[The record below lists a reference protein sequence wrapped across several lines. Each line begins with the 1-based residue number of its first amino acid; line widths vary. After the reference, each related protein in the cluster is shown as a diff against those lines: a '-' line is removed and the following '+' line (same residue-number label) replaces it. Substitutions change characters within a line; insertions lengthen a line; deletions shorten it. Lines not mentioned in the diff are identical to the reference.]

1 MTTMADAEGQTQ
13 PAPPARKAGRNL
25 PAAIGVAVALG
36 AAVVVSL
43 FVLRWAFVGL
53 AIVMIGAA
61 IFELSRALSREH
73 VAVPPIPLALGAAAV
88 LATTYVGGT
97 ETLVVATLLLAVAG
111 VIWSTV
117 ADGADK
123 LGSAAAAIFA
133 CCYVAFL
140 AGFAVLLAIPD
151 DGPRRVVALV
161 ATVACSDTGGYAVG
175 VVFGKHPM
183 SPTVSPKK
191 SWEGFAGSVTACAL
205 CGGLLFT
212 LMLHATWWQGVVFGL
227 AVVVAATLG
236 DLSESLIKRHLGIK
250 DMGHLLPGHGGVLD
264 RIDALL
270 LAAPAAWAL
279 LTVFVPWPH

>member
-1 MTTMADAEGQTQ
+1 MTTMADAEGQTE
-13 PAPPARKAGRNL
+13 PAPRAPKAGRNL
-25 PAAIGVAVALG
+25 PAAVGVAVVLG
-36 AAVVVSL
+36 AAVIVTL
-43 FVLRWAFVGL
+43 FTVRWAFVVL

-61 IFELSRALSREH
+61 IFELSKALSVDH
-73 VAVPPIPLALGAAAV
+73 VVVPPIPLAIGAAAV
-88 LATTYVGGT
+88 LATTYVGGS

-111 VIWSTV
+111 VIWSAVTE
-117 ADGADK
+117 GADK
-123 LGSAAAAIFA
+123 LGSTSATIFS

-161 ATVACSDTGGYAVG
+161 ATVACSDTGGYGVG
-175 VVFGKHPM
+175 VFLGKHPM
-183 SPTVSPKK
+183 APTVSPKK

-205 CGGLLFT
+205 CGGLLFPFI
-212 LMLHATWWQGVVFGL
+212 LHAAWWQGVLFGL
-227 AVVVAATLG
+227 AIVVAATLG
-236 DLSESLIKRHLGIK
+236 DLSESLVKRHLGIK